1 MLITVACS
9 ACGKEHSFDTKKL
22 GWKLYFVDSIDP
34 DAGDWI
40 YTYQAPWEGFCD
52 DCEGDMDVTFM
63 TDERVITGQKRAL
76 EPQCEHCTIVTPDG
90 NCTCPFDA
98 KDFAEETFEIR
109 CGL

>member
-1 MLITVACS
+1 
-9 ACGKEHSFDTKKL
+9 
-22 GWKLYFVDSIDP
+22 
-34 DAGDWI
+34 
-40 YTYQAPWEGFCD
+40 
-52 DCEGDMDVTFM
+52 M